1 LRNPDPAGVATLF
14 CDLWLRSDATNADS
28 TTAQSVH
35 ALAPSVVAV
44 QQG

>member
-1 LRNPDPAGVATLF
+1 VATLY

-35 ALAPSVVAV
+35 TLAPPPTADPVRPLGCAA
-44 QQG
+44 